1 MSCIYNIIEK
11 KKKKIPPALI
21 QPTNHSWKISVH
33 KISTILQGKTYILLM
48 LPTMK
53 TNLKEWTDN
62 KTFQFRNDLLWT
74 GLQGNYLLWT
84 KKVLGK

>member
-1 MSCIYNIIEK
+1 MKDSLEK
-11 KKKKIPPALI
+11 KKNYIKLSTLQTQKV
-21 QPTNHSWKISVH
+21 Q